1 MFHFSDKKTS
11 KGKDSRNDTSDED
24 EGSQQGKQLL
34 ILLLSC
40 IRYTLELQIFYECRV
55 VFYYNILIIVV

>member
-40 IRYTLELQIFYECRV
+40 VRYTLFGTTM
-55 VFYYNILIIVV
+55 FTNIL

>member
-24 EGSQQGKQLL
+24 EGSQQGKQL
-34 ILLLSC
+34 ILLLFC
-40 IRYTLELQIFYECRV
+40 VRYILEGIRDNNVYKYFMNSE
-55 VFYYNILIIVV
+55 

>member
-24 EGSQQGKQLL
+24 EGSQQGKQL

-40 IRYTLELQIFYECRV
+40 VRYTLEGFLMTIRDNNVYKYFM
-55 VFYYNILIIVV
+55 NSK